1 MSRKTKSSKLS
12 KLTKK
17 STNKKLSKKVAK
29 KPIKKSTKKVIKKST
44 KKPIKKVA
52 KGSAKKQII
61 KGDNKKKKKNKKHI
75 FVKKVVAKTKT
86 YTPFKSRELINKKQ
100 KSNQILVEQKVQKRG
115 RKPTVRKLIF
125 NKSTASGKYGGYV
138 RSTILENNVK
148 LRKISNLEINE
159 LIEHFIKKAKTRK
172 HNRNTIEWEKIAKS
186 LINCKLPDDIYSIF
200 EKALAKQGVKIIANE
215 EDKEFAE
222 NFLNSNIDDVTG
234 ILKISTKEKIND
246 GIKAFLSVLGSS
258 RMLSSEEE
266 TKIAKLLDD
275 PDPEM
280 RQYAQNQFVTSNLR
294 LVTSIAKKYLNYGI
308 DLEDL
313 IQEGIVGLMK
323 AISKYDY
330 RLGNKFSTYATWWI
344 RQSITRAIADQTR
357 VIRVPVHL
365 MDTIN
370 KLFKTES
377 NLTQKLGRAPTIDEL
392 TQGMGGEKEGFSAKK
407 ISDIR
412 KIAIDSVSLDRPI
425 EHDNNSQFTDFL
437 REKNTPSPD
446 VYAYHELVSEHI
458 EDLLKTALT
467 DEEQEIIRMRFG
479 LKPYYSSMNLNEIS
493 QKLHKQC
500 DVIRQ
505 VEAKAMRKLKHPS
518 KSFKLA
524 SFVDITNHE

>member
-1 MSRKTKSSKLS
+1 MSSKIKSSKSS
-12 KLTKK
+12 KINKKSKSINKKSSKKITKK
-17 STNKKLSKKVAK
+17 PTKKL
-29 KPIKKSTKKVIKKST
+29 T
-44 KKPIKKVA
+44 KKPIKKVT
-52 KGSAKKQII
+52 KGSIKKQTPRTV
-61 KGDNKKKKKNKKHI
+61 NKKDKKDKSHV
-75 FVKKVVAKTKT
+75 FVKKPVTKAKT
-86 YTPFKSRELINKKQ
+86 YTPFKSRELINKKR
-100 KSNQILVEQKVQKRG
+100 KSNQILVEQKIQKRG
-115 RKPTVRKLIF
+115 RKPTVRKLIL
-125 NKSTASGKYGGYV
+125 NKSTASGKYGGHI
-138 RSTILENNVK
+138 RSTILDNNEK
-148 LRKISNLEINE
+148 LRKISNFEINK

-186 LINCKLPDDIYSIF
+186 LSNCKLPDNIYSIF
-200 EKALAKQGVKIIANE
+200 ENALAKKDVKIIANE
-215 EDKEFAE
+215 EDQELGA
-222 NFLNSNIDDVTG
+222 NFSNSNIGDVTG

-258 RMLSSEEE
+258 RMLSSKEEKE
-266 TKIAKLLDD
+266 IAKLLDD

-370 KLFKTES
+370 KLFRTES